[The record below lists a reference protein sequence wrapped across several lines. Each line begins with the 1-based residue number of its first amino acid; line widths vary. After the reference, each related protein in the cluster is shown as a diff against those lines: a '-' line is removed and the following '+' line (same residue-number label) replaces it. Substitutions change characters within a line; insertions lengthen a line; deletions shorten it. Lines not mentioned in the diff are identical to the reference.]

1 MAVSRPTPQGWGIIW
16 NFIILL
22 DLCYDPEE
30 NKVLFVKIEA
40 RILDLRLDMS
50 FGPKWYKCSF

>member
-1 MAVSRPTPQGWGIIW
+1 MVVSKPTPQGWGIIW

-40 RILDLRLDMS
+40 RILDLRLDVFWAEVVQM
-50 FGPKWYKCSF
+50 